1 MEPLVPSAGWGVTHL
16 YYRARP
22 GLAGPAGA
30 RKQLL
35 AAIDAFAGNDRHQ
48 VLTSTV
54 LGAKAD
60 LGVMAIGP
68 DLRAHDAL
76 ARSIGTLTG
85 TLEPVFSYFSLTETS
100 EYMAT
105 VEQTRARMLAEHG
118 PEGLDERMAEAAA
131 RLDKYRNDKLYPLL
145 PVRPVL
151 AFYPMSKARE
161 QGANWYKL
169 PFEDRRRLM
178 SGRAAV
184 GRRYAGRILQRVTAS
199 TGLDDWEW
207 GVTLLADD
215 IAAVKEIVY
224 EMRFD
229 EVTADY
235 GRFGPFFAGL
245 TCPPEELPERLGL

>member
-1 MEPLVPSAGWGVTHL
+1 MEPLVPSAGWGVTHI
-16 YYRARP
+16 YHRVRP
-22 GLAGPAGA
+22 GSGDAGKA
-30 RKQLL
+30 LV
-35 AAIDAFAGNDRHQ
+35 AALDAFAGTDRHQ

-68 DLRAHDAL
+68 DLRAHDTLSRSLGAL
-76 ARSIGTLTG
+76 SG

-105 VEQTRARMLAEHG
+105 VEQTRARMLTEHG
-118 PEGLDERMAEAAA
+118 PDGLDERMAEATA
-131 RLDKYRNDKLYPLL
+131 RLERYRNDKLYPLL

-151 AFYPMSKARE
+151 AFYPMSKARD

-178 SGRAAV
+178 SGHAAV
-184 GRRYAGRILQRVTAS
+184 GRRYAGRILQLVTGS

-215 IAAVKEIVY
+215 ITAVKEIVY

-235 GRFGPFFAGL
+235 GRFGPFFVGL
-245 TCPPEELPERLGL
+245 TCPPEELPDRLGL